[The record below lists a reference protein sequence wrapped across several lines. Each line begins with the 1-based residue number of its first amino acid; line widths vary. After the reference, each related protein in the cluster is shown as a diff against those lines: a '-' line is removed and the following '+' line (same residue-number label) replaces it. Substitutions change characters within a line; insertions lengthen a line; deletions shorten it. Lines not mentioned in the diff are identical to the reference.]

1 MCYICNATPHQV
13 GCPFYDNAS
22 YDKCSVCGNG
32 IYKGQRF
39 FDFKEEKIHS
49 SCIKDLSSTEILD
62 ILNIQPKAL

>member
-1 MCYICNATPHQV
+1 MCYICNDTPHSI
-13 GCPFYDNAS
+13 GCPFYNDAS